1 MKSSMSHSVDLS
13 RRGFL
18 VSLAA
23 VGLAGCATGPQ
34 PVANPSLRI
43 SHFVVDAEPLR
54 NLGGGYNADYLKKA
68 VTEEA
73 NKQFAPFL
81 GGPKDNVL
89 TLQIGALQMPAQPDE
104 RFDVGMGGSASND
117 YLDGV
122 VILKQGAQVN
132 QYKFLTVS
140 ASSSGGAWYLPDNV
154 WRRETALAKQYVDWV
169 RREIFGSF

>member
-1 MKSSMSHSVDLS
+1 MKSSMLHSVDLT

-23 VGLAGCATGPQ
+23 AGLAGCASGPQ

-73 NKQFAPFL
+73 SKQFAPFL

-122 VILKQGAQVN
+122 VILKQGAQVS
-132 QYKFLTVS
+132 QFKFLTVS
-140 ASSSGGAWYLPDNV
+140 QSSSGGAWYLPDNV